1 MADYPDTTKYP
12 VHGVDCSFYQNDD
25 GRIGRVNFD
34 KMHLNG
40 ADFVICRAGQK
51 NWPDPL
57 FKEYWANSKGVMPRG
72 SYWFYDSRENP
83 KRQAELWVSILGND
97 LGELPLQAD
106 LEDEYKGQYH
116 GWKHWYDFM
125 ERVKV
130 LTGGKTEMV
139 YTRYYYWKDEGPK
152 PPNDTYFAQY
162 DLWVANYETKTPLLP
177 TTWKNWRL
185 WQFTA
190 AGDGR
195 AYGVESK
202 GIDLNYFNG
211 TKAEFE
217 AWAGMPPDGP
227 TTPPEPPVEPIP
239 GKVTLTV
246 PKGTQVEIKELP

>member
-12 VHGVDCSFYQNDD
+12 VHGCDISFYQNDD

-40 ADFVICRAGQK
+40 ADFVICRAGQRT
-51 NWPDPL
+51 WPDPL
-57 FKEYWANSKGVMPRG
+57 FKEYWINSKGVMPRG

-83 KRQAELWVSILGND
+83 KRQAELWLSLLGKD

-106 LEDEYKGQYH
+106 FEDRYSGPYG
-116 GWKHWYDFM
+116 GWKNLYDFM
-125 ERVKV
+125 ERMKV
-130 LTGGKTEMV
+130 LTGEKTQMV
-139 YTRYYYWKDEGPK
+139 YTGPSYWKEFGQDAP
-152 PPNDTYFAQY
+152 YWLQY
-162 DLWVANYETKTPLLP
+162 ELWIANYKTSKPIVP
-177 TTWKNWRL
+177 APWKTWRL

-195 AYGVESK
+195 AYGVESN

-227 TTPPEPPVEPIP
+227 TTPPEPPVEPVP
-239 GKVTLTV
+239 GRVTLTV
-246 PKGTQVEIKELP
+246 PKGTQVEIRELP